1 MLGNLKAVEESLE
14 GDNLPRVNQNEGNN
28 LNRSAISKT
37 EVGLKL
43 CQQKINQDPAGFYQP
58 FKEK

>member
-1 MLGNLKAVEESLE
+1 MLGNLKAVEPLE
-14 GDNLPRVNQNEGNN
+14 GDNPSRVNQNERNN
-28 LNRSAISKT
+28 LNRSAVSSKT

-43 CQQKINQDPAGFYQP
+43 SQQKINQDPAGFYQP